1 MDIRW
6 WSMILL
12 SFALIG
18 AALLCRAIGMAEE
31 RDRTLNAREQVKRL
45 CREQMI
51 EMNNELSRAGIMT
64 EEDIALRRGFVEGV
78 RWVLEAQRIAEDA
91 ANVW

>member
-18 AALLCRAIGMAEE
+18 AALLCREIGMAEE
-31 RDRTLNAREQVKRL
+31 RDRMLNARQHVERL

-51 EMNNELSRAGIMT
+51 KMSNDVSRAEIMT
-64 EEDIALRRGFVEGV
+64 EKDIALRRGFAEGV
-78 RWVLEAQRIAEDA
+78 RWALEAQRIAEDA
-91 ANVW
+91 ENVW